1 MSKTSKYP
9 HGFTLIELLV
19 VVLIIGIL
27 AAIALP
33 QYQKVVWTSRLSTV
47 KDIVNALAAAQER
60 YYLAHDIY
68 SSNIDDLD
76 VDAPTPNS
84 RSTVTDL
91 IDQLEYNWGVLKLR
105 NYYVEAVLY
114 KNEVPFISYEVRT
127 YTERNVRSCYS
138 NVNDSLANKICEQ
151 DTGKETEYYNSE
163 YNRCIY

>member
-105 NYYVEAVLY
+105 NYYVPRAA
-114 KNEVPFISYEVRT
+114 RT
-127 YTERNVRSCYS
+127 CCSTFSFSGSSSTSGLKIESRSRIK
-138 NVNDSLANKICEQ
+138 L
-151 DTGKETEYYNSE
+151 
-163 YNRCIY
+163 